1 MTDARNRPVGLD
13 DLGPRRR
20 RVRCRPSD
28 GPGPPQRANGS
39 AGKARSRNQLAEVV
53 AGPQRAQRRLVAVE
67 NGVAIAHRGGPAEVV
82 DRPVGQPGRGGGPRA
97 RPVAAGGGCQ
107 RRPGAGQPEPVPA
120 VARGQPFEQGDGP
133 AGVGAAG
140 GERSPGADRLRT
152 AARVGD
158 M

>member
-107 RRPGAGQPEPVPA
+107 RRPAQASLNQSRPSREGSPSSRATARRASGPPA
-120 VARGQPFEQGDGP
+120 ANGPRARTG
-133 AGVGAAG
+133 
-140 GERSPGADRLRT
+140 
-152 AARVGD
+152 
-158 M
+158 